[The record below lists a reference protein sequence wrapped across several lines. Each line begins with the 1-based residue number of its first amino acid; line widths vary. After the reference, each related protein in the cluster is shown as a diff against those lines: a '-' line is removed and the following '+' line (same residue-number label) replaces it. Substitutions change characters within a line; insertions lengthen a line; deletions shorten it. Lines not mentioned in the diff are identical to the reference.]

1 MQPIETERLLIRN
14 FKQED
19 WMDLKEYLSESEVV
33 RYSPYTI
40 HTEEMAKKE
49 VLNRLHNDELL
60 AVVLKENNK
69 VIGELIYEN
78 GEFDAK
84 EIGFFFNP
92 KYQGKGYAREASS
105 TIMNLAFNEWGI
117 RRITARCDAKNIKS
131 KALLERLGMRQEG
144 LLIQHLYFKHDDLGN
159 PIWADTCLYGIL
171 KSEWVNS

>member
-105 TIMNLAFNEWGI
+105 TIMNLAFN
-117 RRITARCDAKNIKS
+117 
-131 KALLERLGMRQEG
+131 
-144 LLIQHLYFKHDDLGN
+144 
-159 PIWADTCLYGIL
+159 
-171 KSEWVNS
+171 